1 MYVLVSLG
9 SAAPVVQ
16 ESNKAIMDLKVNL
29 GFCRNVKIRVFL
41 AHVHQTA
48 WKRSDFSFIYT
59 RCEYLPT
66 LVVWLLIQY
75 FLPDAKSL
83 FNLCIYMTM
92 TVSHIR
98 ITD

>member
-29 GFCRNVKIRVFL
+29 GFCINVKNLSIL
-41 AHVHQTA
+41 AHAPVHQTA

-75 FLPDAKSL
+75 FLPDAKS
-83 FNLCIYMTM
+83 
-92 TVSHIR
+92 
-98 ITD
+98 